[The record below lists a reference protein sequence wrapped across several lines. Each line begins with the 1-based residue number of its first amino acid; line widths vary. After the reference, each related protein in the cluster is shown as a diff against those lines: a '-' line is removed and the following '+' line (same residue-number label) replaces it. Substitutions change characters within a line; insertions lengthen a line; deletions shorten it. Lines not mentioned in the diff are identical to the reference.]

1 MAATEQAGS
10 IPTTGVAG
18 HLSSHPTWSGVNGL
32 HKASTVGSSAGRVTD
47 TRCSVETAASVQ
59 PPRQPPRQPHSTLAA
74 AAIQMGVTDTRC
86 SVETAASVQLP
97 RQPHSTL
104 AAAAIQMGV
113 TDTRCSVETA
123 ASVQPP
129 RQPHSTLA
137 AAAIQMG
144 VTDTRCSV
152 QTAASVQPPRQPHST
167 LAAAAI
173 QMGFN
178 QQLVTKA
185 IEDKRTSSGELALPA
200 NRPLLVSAVHR
211 DTLVSRSSCWQVISF
226 LMYKSWW
233 MHCSMKTATKQQPR
247 KM

>member
-59 PPRQPPRQPHSTLAA
+59 PPRQPHVQP
-74 AAIQMGVTDTRC
+74 
-86 SVETAASVQLP
+86 P

-129 RQPHSTLA
+129 RQTHSTLA

-152 QTAASVQPPRQPHST
+152 ETAASVQSPRQPHST